1 MNLYE
6 FSFLTDEEREEII
19 RSRAAFLASRVDE
32 EWLFDLYA
40 LDGFYVE
47 FFYLTHDHGVI
58 KSRCFTS
65 PDELKPYL
73 GLIDIDIN

>member
-6 FSFLTDEEREEII
+6 FSFLSAEDREELI
-19 RSRAAFLASRVDE
+19 RTRGVFLASRSEGDF
-32 EWLFDLYA
+32 LMDLYQM
-40 LDGFYVE
+40 DSFYVE
-47 FFYLTHDHGVI
+47 FFYLTHDHGVV

-73 GLIDIDIN
+73 SLMSVEM

>member
-6 FSFLTDEEREEII
+6 FSFLPDEDREEII
-19 RSRAAFLASRVDE
+19 RTKGAFLASRVED
-32 EWLFDLYA
+32 EWLFDLYS

-47 FFYLTHDHGVI
+47 FFYLTHDHHVI

-65 PDELKPYL
+65 IDELKPYL
-73 GLIDIDIN
+73 GLIDIEM